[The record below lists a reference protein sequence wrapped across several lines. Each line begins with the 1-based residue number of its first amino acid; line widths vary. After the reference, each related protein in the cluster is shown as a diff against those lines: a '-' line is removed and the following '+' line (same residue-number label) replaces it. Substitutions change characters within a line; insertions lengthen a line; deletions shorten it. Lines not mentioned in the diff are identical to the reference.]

1 MSLADIT
8 IRLERPA
15 DVPDIRKLLETAF
28 GGSAEADLVESL
40 RAGRDLAWA
49 QVAVDPNGA
58 ILGYVAF
65 PRLVL
70 ATTDGGVHVL
80 GLAPLAVAPAHQ
92 RRGIGSALVRAGLNA
107 SVKDEVLAFVLGD
120 PGYYGRFGFDVGLGA
135 AYASPYAGPHFMALR
150 FADHAPRS
158 GTVIYPRSFSRL
170 G

>member
-1 MSLADIT
+1 MNLADFT
-8 IRLERPA
+8 IRLECPA
-15 DVPDIRKLLETAF
+15 DGPGIRKLLETAF
-28 GGSAEADLVESL
+28 GGSAEADLVDNL
-40 RAGRDLAWA
+40 RAARDLAWA

-65 PRLVL
+65 PRLALVT
-70 ATTDGGVHVL
+70 ADGGTRVL

-107 SVKDEVLAFVLGD
+107 AVKDEDLVFVLGD
-120 PGYYGRFGFDVGLGA
+120 PAYYGRFGFDVSLGA
-135 AYASPYAGPHFMALR
+135 AFASPYAGPHFMALR
-150 FADHAPRS
+150 FSDHAPRS